1 MIKTVSNN
9 TELLK
14 ILSDR
19 PDVLSTAISNE
30 GPFAYS
36 IQNTE
41 LDDSDLCIYENFVQW
56 YSHLSQLDK
65 DIFYL
70 LSQLPV
76 AEIARLLE
84 CSVGFVYNKKREL
97 EQSRK
102 NSKYV

>member
-1 MIKTVSNN
+1 MTTNKKLILMIKTVSNN

-19 PDVLSTAISNE
+19 PDVLSTV
-30 GPFAYS
+30 

-41 LDDSDLCIYENFVQW
+41 LDDSELCIYENFVQW

>member
-19 PDVLSTAISNE
+19 PDVLSTAI
-30 GPFAYS
+30 
-36 IQNTE
+36 QNTE
-41 LDDSDLCIYENFVQW
+41 LDDSELCIYENFVQW

>member
-1 MIKTVSNN
+1 MTTNKKLILMIKTVSNN

-19 PDVLSTAISNE
+19 PDVLSTAI
-30 GPFAYS
+30 
-36 IQNTE
+36 QNTE
-41 LDDSDLCIYENFVQW
+41 LDDSELCIYENFVQW

-65 DIFYL
+65 DVFYL

-102 NSKYV
+102 NYKYV